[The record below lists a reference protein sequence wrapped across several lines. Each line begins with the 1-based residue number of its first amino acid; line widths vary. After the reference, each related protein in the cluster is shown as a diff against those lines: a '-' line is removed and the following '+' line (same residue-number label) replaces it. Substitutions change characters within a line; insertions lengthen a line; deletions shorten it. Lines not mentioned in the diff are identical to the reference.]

1 MKMTWRDFRA
11 AYDFICNSCGY
22 YLWEKKKI
30 CEQCGSKNTI
40 RHIRKKDYKTEM
52 EKRIEGA
59 KEEEEEGNDE
69 ED

>member
-1 MKMTWRDFRA
+1 MWF
-11 AYDFICNSCGY
+11 
-22 YLWEKKKI
+22 KKYK
-30 CEQCGSKNTI
+30 